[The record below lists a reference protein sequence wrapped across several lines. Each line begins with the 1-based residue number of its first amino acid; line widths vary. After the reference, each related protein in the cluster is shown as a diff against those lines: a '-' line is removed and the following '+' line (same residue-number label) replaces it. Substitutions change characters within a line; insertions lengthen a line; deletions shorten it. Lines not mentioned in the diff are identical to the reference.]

1 LIRSAWQPRLCIRA
15 GEWVSSRSQTYA
27 NKRSYDL
34 PDDLFEKGE
43 TKPMK
48 PVKHKKDEKKK
59 KVNGTRSSKR
69 QFAETG
75 IEVRNM
81 RPAKN
86 PRLISTP

>member
-1 LIRSAWQPRLCIRA
+1 LLKPR
-15 GEWVSSRSQTYA
+15 TFA

-48 PVKHKKDEKKK
+48 PVKHKKDDKKK
-59 KVNGTRSSKR
+59 KTNGTKSAKR
-69 QFAETG
+69 HFTETG
-75 IEVRNM
+75 IEVRSM

-86 PRLISTP
+86 PRLFLTP

>member
-1 LIRSAWQPRLCIRA
+1 
-15 GEWVSSRSQTYA
+15 
-27 NKRSYDL
+27 
-34 PDDLFEKGE
+34 
-43 TKPMK
+43 MK